1 MAAAPVVRPTTPT
14 TEVLLA
20 EYKIAMDLYQHYI
33 EMTLKFNAFYYAVT
47 GAVLS
52 FYFSNAANVGVPR
65 YGLLVF
71 PVIMSLGFGGF
82 FLWAAGLVK
91 YTHVHIMRIILA
103 LGFNTAPEMR
113 VLTTLLRLSG
123 TLFIGV
129 ALGLVILI
137 WHAIRAIRP

>member
-1 MAAAPVVRPTTPT
+1 MAEAVAVHPT

-20 EYKIAMDLYQHYI
+20 EYQVAMDLYKHYI
-33 EMTLKFNAFYYAVT
+33 EMTLKFNVFYYAVT

-91 YTHVHIMRIILA
+91 YTRMHIMVIVSR
-103 LGFNTAPEMR
+103 LGFNTIPEMH
-113 VLTTLLRLSG
+113 VLTVLLRLSG
-123 TLFIGV
+123 TLFIAV
-129 ALGLVILI
+129 ALGLLILI
-137 WHAIRAIRP
+137 CHAIRA